1 MFQDQG
7 PIRLCHAPVGE
18 HLWAICLPCVG
29 VVRPAPAGTAPRQPA
44 PQQLQIGVP
53 RASRM
58 NGACDSPLPPR
69 RRARSSHLQIP
80 EGPAE
85 RAR

>member
-7 PIRLCHAPVGE
+7 PIRLCRAPVGE
-18 HLWAICLPCVG
+18 CLWAICLPCVG
-29 VVRPAPAGTAPRQPA
+29 VVRPAPTDTAPRQPA
-44 PQQLQIGVP
+44 SQQLQIGGP

-58 NGACDSPLPPR
+58 NGACDSPLAPR
-69 RRARSSHLQIP
+69 RRARSIHLQIP
-80 EGPAE
+80 ETPVG